1 MILVGLVELV
11 NQQRSKFLLLDF
23 PQILSAV
30 TDKSN
35 ITVNWTAPFDGDCP
49 VTSYTVYYR
58 VVERMYTNVWKEVTL
73 SSYQLQIT
81 LQLKCQK
88 MYEIE
93 VTAWSS
99 YGETTREQSQ
109 VVPTWG
115 GNYFPKMLKKVHSML
130 LFIAVNT
137 LSNT

>member
-1 MILVGLVELV
+1 M

-35 ITVNWTAPFDGDCP
+35 ITVNWSAPFDGDCP
-49 VTSYTVYYR
+49 VTGYTVYYKE
-58 VVERMYTNVWKEVTL
+58 VERTTTSAWKEVNV
-73 SSYQLQIT
+73 SSDTLQIT
-81 LQLKCQK
+81 LQLKCHK
-88 MYEIE
+88 MYEIA

-99 YGETTREQSQ
+99 YGEITRKQRE

-115 GNYFPKMLKKVHSML
+115 GTYFQKCSIHAIVYSGEY
-130 LFIAVNT
+130 T
-137 LSNT
+137 